1 MMRALAF
8 ALLLFLP
15 AAAAAQETPR
25 ALLESAFAPYQ
36 TGNFP
41 TEWDWNYSAR
51 LRALF
56 AADRTRYADDEV
68 PTVDFDPLV
77 NSQDVGVTDIVITEP
92 VVQGDTAIGIVT
104 FLNYGEPGISV
115 ITMVKEGD
123 VWRIDDLATMT
134 GEYRFLLS
142 ELLRRGPEFPN

>member
-8 ALLLFLP
+8 AFLLCLP
-15 AAAAAQETPR
+15 AAAYAQETPR

-41 TEWDWNYSAR
+41 TEWDWNYSAQ
-51 LRALF
+51 LKALF
-56 AADRTRYADDEV
+56 AADRERYADDEV
-68 PTVDFDPLV
+68 PTVNFDPLV
-77 NSQDVGVTDIVITEP
+77 NAQDIEVTEVVISEP
-92 VVQGDTAIGIVT
+92 VVQGNTAVGVVT

-115 ITMVKEGD
+115 IAMVKEGD
-123 VWRIDDLATMT
+123 AWRIDDIATMT

-142 ELLRRGPEFPN
+142 ELLRLGPG

>member
-15 AAAAAQETPR
+15 AAAAAQDTPR
-25 ALLESAFAPYQ
+25 EVLESAYAPYT
-36 TGNFP
+36 TGLFP
-41 TEWDWNYSAR
+41 TEYDWLYSAD
-51 LRALF
+51 LKALF

-77 NSQDVGVTDIVITEP
+77 DAQDIEVTEVVISEP
-92 VVQGDTAIGIVT
+92 VVQGDTAVGVVT
-104 FLNYGEPGISV
+104 FLNYGEPDISV
-115 ITMVKEGD
+115 IAMVKEGD
-123 VWRIDDLATMT
+123 VWRIDDIATMT

-142 ELLRRGPEFPN
+142 ELLRRGPGFPN